1 LNVNRII
8 PEVAV
13 KNDSIGYYN
22 LPDSLLPAGLFYFM
36 TMRDSMIIY
45 RSFFEAIS
53 EIPKENQAEVWQ
65 AVFEYGLNFKEIE
78 LSGLSKT
85 IFTLI
90 KPQLDANIKKFHN
103 GKKPKHKQNGSK
115 SEANDKQEIS
125 KTEANLK
132 QKISK
137 TEANVNDNVNDNVNE
152 ESEVLTAEFL
162 FDEFKRQKGMA
173 LPFFDR
179 MLKVYQVEN
188 IMESF
193 KKWFLITQGK
203 IKNMNHAEN
212 SFRKY
217 LESEIKE
224 KQNEP
229 EMPRKHPKSTLEN
242 NWW

>member
-1 LNVNRII
+1 
-8 PEVAV
+8 
-13 KNDSIGYYN
+13 
-22 LPDSLLPAGLFYFM
+22 
-36 TMRDSMIIY
+36 MIIY

-65 AVFEYGLNFKEIE
+65 AVFEYGLNFKDVE
-78 LSGLSKT
+78 LNGLSKT

-103 GKKPKHKQNGSK
+103 GKKPKQKQNQIK
-115 SEANDKQEIS
+115 NEANDKQQLS
-125 KTEANLK
+125 KTEAK
-132 QKISK
+132 QKQSISK
-137 TEANVNDNVNDNVNE
+137 TEANVNDNVNDNENE
-152 ESEVLTAEFL
+152 ELEALTAEFL
-162 FDEFKRQKGMA
+162 FNEFKKQKGMA

-188 IMESF
+188 IIDSF
-193 KKWFLITQGK
+193 QKWYLITQGK
-203 IKNMNHAEN
+203 IKSINHAEN

-229 EMPRKHPKSTLEN
+229 EMPRKHPKSTLKD

>member
-1 LNVNRII
+1 
-8 PEVAV
+8 
-13 KNDSIGYYN
+13 
-22 LPDSLLPAGLFYFM
+22 
-36 TMRDSMIIY
+36 MIIY

-65 AVFEYGLNFKEIE
+65 AVFQYGLNFKDVE
-78 LSGLSKT
+78 LNGLSKT

-103 GKKPKHKQNGSK
+103 GKKPKQKQNQSK
-115 SEANDKQEIS
+115 NEANDKQELS
-125 KTEANLK
+125 KTEAK
-132 QKISK
+132 QKQNISK
-137 TEANVNDNVNDNVNE
+137 TEANVNDNVNDNENE
-152 ESEVLTAEFL
+152 ELEVLTAEFL
-162 FDEFKRQKGMA
+162 FNEFKRQKGMVF
-173 LPFFDR
+173 PFFNR

-188 IMESF
+188 IIDSF
-193 KKWFLITQGK
+193 QKWYLITQGK
-203 IKNMNHAEN
+203 IKSINHAEN

-229 EMPRKHPKSTLEN
+229 EMPKKHPKSTLKD